1 MSGPQLMRTSAANW
15 PSDDAAGE
23 KSYVFRG
30 GSSCKSSDE
39 ESVRF
44 IFVDMLCIIAA
55 VAIGN
60 NASHPARVPIA
71 STLAVLGLYTF
82 STLQICSL
90 TGQFRWPIV
99 VSAAREQRRM
109 AMALG
114 ASTALWSIVAI
125 GISPLSPT
133 AVMISGVLA
142 FLFMSICHTLRR
154 RSLQR
159 RVETNQG
166 GRKVLIVGATD
177 TGRELREFVCAN
189 PHLGMRVVGFCDNQV
204 RRQDGVLG
212 SLSSLEYIATSLMV
226 DEIFICNEWKREDLL
241 RTVRV
246 LEPQGVNITVIS
258 SPRLFERGGYEM
270 GPFQAVPLR
279 LHRVPLLGKFA
290 KRLMDIVFSAA
301 ALVVLAPL
309 LALVA
314 LAIKLDSSGPVLYSS
329 TRIGRRGRKF
339 KCLKLRTMVQDA
351 DEQKARLHILNER
364 KGPFFKMARDPRI
377 TRLGKVLRRYSIDEM
392 PQFWN
397 VLLGDMS
404 LVGPRPHPL
413 DDCEK
418 YGHSDLRRL
427 QVSPGLTGLWQ
438 VTARR
443 DPSFERAMSLD
454 LEYIDN
460 WSLMLDLKILLKT
473 IPVVCGGMGQ

>member
-1 MSGPQLMRTSAANW
+1 
-15 PSDDAAGE
+15 
-23 KSYVFRG
+23 
-30 GSSCKSSDE
+30 
-39 ESVRF
+39 
-44 IFVDMLCIIAA
+44 
-55 VAIGN
+55 
-60 NASHPARVPIA
+60 
-71 STLAVLGLYTF
+71 
-82 STLQICSL
+82 
-90 TGQFRWPIV
+90 
-99 VSAAREQRRM
+99 
-109 AMALG
+109 
-114 ASTALWSIVAI
+114 
-125 GISPLSPT
+125 
-133 AVMISGVLA
+133 
-142 FLFMSICHTLRR
+142 
-154 RSLQR
+154 
-159 RVETNQG
+159 
-166 GRKVLIVGATD
+166 
-177 TGRELREFVCAN
+177 
-189 PHLGMRVVGFCDNQV
+189 
-204 RRQDGVLG
+204 
-212 SLSSLEYIATSLMV
+212 
-226 DEIFICNEWKREDLL
+226 
-241 RTVRV
+241 
-246 LEPQGVNITVIS
+246 
-258 SPRLFERGGYEM
+258 
-270 GPFQAVPLR
+270 
-279 LHRVPLLGKFA
+279 
-290 KRLMDIVFSAA
+290 MDIVFSAA

-427 QVSPGLTGLWQ
+427 QVNPGLTGLWQ